1 MNEIQDINQQEFDV
15 AMASYY
21 VDQGLEKW
29 VVTDEET
36 ANKYMRIIR
45 KLEQQKDEVGRI
57 YAKEVQRIESFYD
70 AELDELDRKSDF
82 FKEFLMAYYKRQREL
97 NPKFQLKTPWG
108 KVTSRKVVSPTWQDE
123 AAVLDWLKA
132 NKRDDLVK
140 VEESV
145 KKAELKKAFEVVG
158 GQYVDTT
165 TGEVVPGVSVEEK
178 TSIKVSVEV

>member
-45 KLEQQKDEVGRI
+45 KLEQQKAEVGAIRT
-57 YAKEVQRIESFYD
+57 KEVVRIESFYD
-70 AELDELDRKSDF
+70 AQLDELESKANF
-82 FKEFLMAYYKRQREL
+82 FKEFLMAYYQRQREQ

-123 AAVLDWLKA
+123 DAVLDWLKA

-140 VEESV
+140 VEESI
-145 KKAELKKAFEVVG
+145 KKTELKKAFEVVG

-178 TSIKVSVEV
+178 TSIKVSVEP

>member
-82 FKEFLMAYYKRQREL
+82 FKEFLMAYYQRQREQI
-97 NPKFQLKTPWG
+97 PKFQLKTPWG

-123 AAVLDWLKA
+123 SAVLDWLKA

-165 TGEVVPGVSVEEK
+165 TGEVVPGVTVEEK
-178 TSIKVSVEV
+178 TSVKVSVEV

>member
-36 ANKYMRIIR
+36 ANKYMRIIQR
-45 KLEQQKDEVGRI
+45 LEQQKAKVDGIRQ
-57 YAKEVQRIESFYD
+57 KEVQRIDAFYG
-70 AELDELDRKSDF
+70 AELDELESKANF

-108 KVTSRKVVSPTWQDE
+108 KVTSRRTASPAWQDE
-123 AAVLDWLKA
+123 AATLEWLKA
-132 NKRDDLVK
+132 NKRNELVK
-140 VEESV
+140 VEESI
-145 KKAELKKAFEVVG
+145 KKTELKKEFEVVG
-158 GQYVDTT
+158 GQFVDAV
-165 TGEVVPGVSVEEK
+165 TGEVVPGVTVEEK
-178 TSIKVSVEV
+178 TSIKVSVEP

>member
-1 MNEIQDINQQEFDV
+1 MNEVQDINQQEFD
-15 AMASYY
+15 ATMASYY

-82 FKEFLMAYYKRQREL
+82 FKEFLMAYYQRQREQ

-123 AAVLDWLKA
+123 SAVLDWLKA

-178 TSIKVSVEV
+178 TSIKVSVEP

>member
-1 MNEIQDINQQEFDV
+1 MNEVQDINQQEFDV

-108 KVTSRKVVSPTWQDE
+108 KVTSQQGGV
-123 AAVLDWLKA
+123 A
-132 NKRDDLVK
+132 NM
-140 VEESV
+140 
-145 KKAELKKAFEVVG
+145 AG
-158 GQYVDTT
+158 
-165 TGEVVPGVSVEEK
+165 
-178 TSIKVSVEV
+178 